1 MDLISDLIPVQSL
14 PWIESESI
22 KKEPITDF
30 NTKDDKEEEI
40 SLADTKT
47 TANEVDSQK
56 IDSLSTQQNTTDY
69 SQFYVYKNT
78 ASGGRNIGADF
89 IPFSKE
95 EAAVDTI
102 PDFGRKRKSEWESV
116 EQANFRKYQTTEYL
130 PVFGNEKKVKRS
142 KRKKNKRKV

>member
-95 EAAVDTI
+95 EATVDTI
-102 PDFGRKRKSEWESV
+102 PDFSRKRKSEWESV
-116 EQANFRKYQTTEYL
+116 EQAKFRKYQTTEYL